1 MKPMIG
7 AVVLGALAV
16 GGGVVLATS
25 RHPADAQSYQ
35 VLTPS
40 AATGVPAS
48 VDPTGPVM
56 MPAVISDTTAWRPQ
70 ALLIAT
76 SATNPAPRRVVYRH
90 RVAYRAAPA
99 HTRVVRHTRS
109 TKHSVAIIGGSTVGG
124 ALVGGLVGGG
134 KGAVVGGLVGGAAG
148 TAYDRKT
155 RHRVRRE

>member
-56 MPAVISDTTAWRPQ
+56 MPAVISVW
-70 ALLIAT
+70 
-76 SATNPAPRRVVYRH
+76 SNPFF
-90 RVAYRAAPA
+90 
-99 HTRVVRHTRS
+99 S
-109 TKHSVAIIGGSTVGG
+109 VGG
-124 ALVGGLVGGG
+124 TSWG
-134 KGAVVGGLVGGAAG
+134 
-148 TAYDRKT
+148 R
-155 RHRVRRE
+155 RHASTSR